1 MLVMVIGIPVDV
13 YNVIDSPYK
22 ITKVVIGDD
31 VRLLTT
37 LLINVIVGPAQ
48 SWLVKVCELTSSVI
62 AETLTTTIVLVNG
75 TAFVVV
81 L

>member
-37 LLINVIVGPAQ
+37 LLI
-48 SWLVKVCELTSSVI
+48 T
-62 AETLTTTIVLVNG
+62 
-75 TAFVVV
+75 
-81 L
+81 